1 MNRWVLS
8 NILLAAAAW
17 ITLIIPIA
25 ADEGMHPISG
35 IKSLNLKS
43 KGLAIDP
50 DDIFNPDKICLV
62 DGV

>member
-1 MNRWVLS
+1 MKLTRDLIMNRWVLS
-8 NILLAAAAW
+8 NIFLAAAAW

-43 KGLAIDP
+43 KGLVMVT
-50 DDIFNPDKICLV
+50 L
-62 DGV
+62 G